1 MTFSRE
7 LVKAASRNYP
17 NKTAFICGDRRATW
31 AQMDERSDRLAK
43 ALQGLGLKKGDAVS
57 TLSQERIEVHEH
69 LYACMKT
76 GAIRIGVNARYVW
89 REIEHILRDSKT
101 RFLFVEDRCLPL
113 IKDHFEELEA
123 MQIVL
128 IGIGTKALAYEQEAL
143 IGAAEGEPAWPA
155 LAPDDPLFY
164 SYTSGTTGFPKGVI
178 LTQQGV
184 VDAILFSVS
193 SFGFSPDDIWY
204 NPSASAWVT
213 IVMSSFNLANGMTTV
228 IPDGGFRIDQFLL
241 DVGRFGVTSVILVPT
256 MIQWIINELS
266 SKSYDLSSWRFL
278 IYGSAPSS
286 PALIRQMREVL
297 PVSLVQTYGLTE
309 ITGGWATYLSEK
321 DHQEAL
327 ARRPEWLK
335 SVGRFAPHFEC
346 SIRDA
351 DGKPLPPNT
360 QGEVWIRGTAVMKGY
375 LNRPEETADVMREG
389 GWLCTNDIAQMD
401 EDGLLYLLDR
411 KKFMIISGAVNVFP
425 STVEAVLAEHVGI
438 EEAAVIGAPHPEWGE
453 AVVAFVRIKSSHA
466 GLTGRNI
473 ADFCADKLSKP
484 EIPKHIVFV
493 AELPKTSNGKIMKHT
508 LREMLVRDPSILPW
522 SSGR

>member
-1 MTFSRE
+1 MTFVRD

-31 AQMDERSDRLAK
+31 AQMDRRSDRLAR

-57 TLSQERIEVHEH
+57 TLSQERIEIHEH
-69 LYACMKT
+69 FYACMKT

-89 REIEHILRDSKT
+89 REIEHVLRDSKT

-113 IKDHFEELEA
+113 IRDHLDEIAE

-128 IGIGTKALAYEQEAL
+128 IGIGTTVLAYEQEAL
-143 IGAAEGEPAWPA
+143 IATTEGEPEWPA
-155 LAPDDPLFY
+155 LSPDDPLFY

-178 LTQQGV
+178 LTQRGV

-193 SFGFSPDDIWY
+193 SFGFSPDDVWY

-213 IVMSSFNLANGMTTV
+213 IVMSNFNLANGMTTV

-256 MIQWIINELS
+256 MIQWILNELR

-286 PALIRQMREVL
+286 PALIRQMREML
-297 PVSLVQTYGLTE
+297 PCDLVQTYGLTE
-309 ITGGWATYLSEK
+309 VTGGWATYLSEK
-321 DHQEAL
+321 DHKEAL

-335 SVGRFAPHFEC
+335 SVGRFGPHFEC
-346 SIRDA
+346 SIRDP

-375 LNRPEETADVMREG
+375 LNRPEDTAEVMRED
-389 GWLCTNDIAQMD
+389 GWLCTNDIAEMD

-425 STVEAVLAEHVGI
+425 STVEAVLAEHAGI
-438 EEAAVIGAPHPEWGE
+438 EEAAVVGAPHPEWGE
-453 AVVAFVRIKSSHA
+453 AVVAFVRTRSSHA
-466 GLTGRNI
+466 GLTGRDI
-473 ADFCADKLSKP
+473 MDFCADKLAKP
-484 EIPKHIVFV
+484 EIPKHVVFV
-493 AELPKTSNGKIMKHT
+493 VELPKTANGKVIKPQLKEKLT
-508 LREMLVRDPSILPW
+508 REPSLLPW
-522 SSGR
+522 QTN